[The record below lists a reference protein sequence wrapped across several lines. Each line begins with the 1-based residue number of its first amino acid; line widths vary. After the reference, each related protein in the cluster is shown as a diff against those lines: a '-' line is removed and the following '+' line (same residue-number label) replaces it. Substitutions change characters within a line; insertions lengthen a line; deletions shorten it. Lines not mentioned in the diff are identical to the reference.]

1 MGSFLRAGDGSYPDG
16 DGVAAGPLIKP
27 DQCGVFLYLDQEMQL
42 EAARYCKRR
51 HEATNK
57 STPTCPLSS
66 EEESRM
72 VVGDSRLYHRDQTE
86 HRAAQ
91 GYRERKGESLHTKNE
106 LNRNWNRDFT
116 YMHIIFTI
124 ISSVF
129 TMYNLGLSVSTPR
142 RRSP

>member
-66 EEESRM
+66 EEERRM

-106 LNRNWNRDFT
+106 LNRNLEQRL
-116 YMHIIFTI
+116 YIHIHNIYDHI
-124 ISSVF
+124 VSVHYVQSWAQCQY
-129 TMYNLGLSVSTPR
+129 TT
-142 RRSP
+142 